1 MMNTQLTI
9 RPRHRIVD
17 YILFVAFAI
26 FIWKSFGY
34 KHQLIIIL
42 FLLLGLIG
50 YVKILWD
57 EVHEIVIEENS
68 ILINKYFLRIRIKI
82 INRDNLKK
90 IIIAKSEIPGPNE
103 LYFYY
108 FDGNKSVF
116 TFFGDIEVVDNID
129 KLFSAYNIKVDKSS
143 KLSFPQGI

>member
-1 MMNTQLTI
+1 MNTQLTI

-17 YILFVAFAI
+17 YILFIVFAI

-50 YVKILWD
+50 YVKILWN

-68 ILINKYFLRIRIKI
+68 ILINKYFLRTRIKLI
-82 INRDNLKK
+82 KKDDLKK
-90 IIIAKSEIPGPNE
+90 IIIAKSDIPGPNE

-108 FDGNKSVF
+108 YDGNKSVF
-116 TFFGDIEVVDNID
+116 AFFGDIEIVDNID
-129 KLFSAYNIKVDKSS
+129 NLFSAYNIKVDKSS
-143 KLSFPQGI
+143 KLSFPRGI